1 MLNCFSRV
9 RLFATP
15 WTVARQ
21 APLSMGFSR
30 KEYCSGLPLPSPGDL
45 PNPGVKPGSPALQ
58 TDTLPSEP
66 PGKPIIEAYIILI
79 MAMLLACQI
88 PEKLTVSSCQLAHTG
103 PGTPLPRT
111 ALLLCG
117 AAAST
122 ATATTALTPRKKDE
136 VKHSMLN
143 ATFHQHLIA
152 NLWAKSFI
160 IPILQMR
167 I

>member
-1 MLNCFSRV
+1 
-9 RLFATP
+9 
-15 WTVARQ
+15 
-21 APLSMGFSR
+21 
-30 KEYCSGLPLPSPGDL
+30 
-45 PNPGVKPGSPALQ
+45 
-58 TDTLPSEP
+58 
-66 PGKPIIEAYIILI
+66 
-79 MAMLLACQI
+79 MLLACQI